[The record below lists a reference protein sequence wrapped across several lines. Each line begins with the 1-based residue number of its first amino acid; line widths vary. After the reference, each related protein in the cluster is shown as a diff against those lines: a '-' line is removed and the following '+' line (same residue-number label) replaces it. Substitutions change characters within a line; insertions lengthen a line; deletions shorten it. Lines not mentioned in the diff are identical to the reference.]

1 MAKKRKKDTPNPQ
14 NAPQESA
21 EKAQDSI
28 QESPERIQPPPTEPT
43 PQPLQDLPQ
52 ESASSRLT
60 EQIDSNENPL
70 PEGDQANLEDSPI
83 LQPPLPLEEDKKEEV
98 RTENPDSHSSTR
110 EPNIEE
116 PEAMST
122 EEKAPGISTEQF
134 NSSAISKPANPSAGD
149 AGITT
154 ATLEGVSSKPEE
166 LPDLS
171 SPDDAIRELAA
182 LQERQRVLLARVN
195 VTEEEAKKPGWI
207 QRFFGHTGVV
217 QQAREKVTG
226 KLQRGEELY
235 KIVSVKNPDFNF
247 NVEVVLADG
256 RIYVVEFR
264 GRVAYVPREVR
275 DKLADGFKAAD
286 KYSFGS

>member
-1 MAKKRKKDTPNPQ
+1 MAKKRKKKDTSNPQ

-28 QESPERIQPPPTEPT
+28 QESPESIQHPPTEPT
-43 PQPLQDLPQ
+43 PQDLQDLPQ

-60 EQIDSNENPL
+60 EQIDPNENPL
-70 PEGDQANLEDSPI
+70 PEDDQVNPEDSPI
-83 LQPPLPLEEDKKEEV
+83 LQPPLPLEEDNEEEV

-116 PEAMST
+116 PEAMSK
-122 EEKAPGISTEQF
+122 EEKAPGISTEQITE
-134 NSSAISKPANPSAGD
+134 APKPANPSAGD

-182 LQERQRVLLARVN
+182 LEERQRVLLARVN

-226 KLQRGEELY
+226 KLQKGEELY
-235 KIVSVKNPDFNF
+235 KIVAIKNPDFNF
-247 NVEVVLADG
+247 NLETVLADG

-264 GRVAYVPREVR
+264 GRTAYVPREVR

-286 KYSFGS
+286 KYFFGN